1 MNILVTGGCGYK
13 GHVLIPKLLDKGHN
27 VTVIDTMWFGNFLVP
42 NKNLKT
48 IKADLRDSK
57 AYSTENVDTV
67 IHLASVANDPCA
79 DLDPILTWE
88 VSTLATLELLIKC
101 KRAKV
106 KQFIYASSG
115 SVYGVKTEPNVTE
128 DLDLVPISAYN
139 KTKMV
144 AERLVL
150 SYADTLNVQIVRPA
164 TVCGLSPRM
173 RLDVAVNL
181 LTAQAFKNNV
191 MTVLGG
197 SQVRPNIH
205 IEDITDL
212 YLFFVENPDLT
223 GVFNAGFENISIL
236 NIAEQISKISSAKI
250 EIKESN
256 DPRSYRLD
264 SSRLLKTGFSPK
276 YKVSDAINQIMDALK
291 DGFLKDTDHCYN
303 LKWMNSIR
311 EKINI

>member
-48 IKADLRDSK
+48 IKADLRDTK

-181 LTAQAFKNNV
+181 LTAQAFKNSV

>member
-264 SSRLLKTGFSPK
+264 SSKLLKTGFSPK

>member
-181 LTAQAFKNNV
+181 LTAQAFKNSV

-264 SSRLLKTGFSPK
+264 SSKLLKTGFSPK

>member
-1 MNILVTGGCGYK
+1 M
-13 GHVLIPKLLDKGHN
+13 
-27 VTVIDTMWFGNFLVP
+27 
-42 NKNLKT
+42 
-48 IKADLRDSK
+48 
-57 AYSTENVDTV
+57 
-67 IHLASVANDPCA
+67 
-79 DLDPILTWE
+79 
-88 VSTLATLELLIKC
+88 
-101 KRAKV
+101 
-106 KQFIYASSG
+106 
-115 SVYGVKTEPNVTE
+115 
-128 DLDLVPISAYN
+128 
-139 KTKMV
+139 
-144 AERLVL
+144 
-150 SYADTLNVQIVRPA
+150 QIVRPA

-212 YLFFVENPDLT
+212 YLFFVENPDMT

-236 NIAEQISKISSAKI
+236 NIAEQISDISNATI

-264 SSRLLKTGFSPK
+264 SSRLLKTGFLPK
-276 YKVSDAINQIMDALK
+276 YKVSDAINQIMNALK
-291 DGFLKDTDHCYN
+291 DGLLKDTDHCYN

>member
-1 MNILVTGGCGYK
+1 
-13 GHVLIPKLLDKGHN
+13 
-27 VTVIDTMWFGNFLVP
+27 
-42 NKNLKT
+42 
-48 IKADLRDSK
+48 
-57 AYSTENVDTV
+57 
-67 IHLASVANDPCA
+67 
-79 DLDPILTWE
+79 
-88 VSTLATLELLIKC
+88 
-101 KRAKV
+101 
-106 KQFIYASSG
+106 
-115 SVYGVKTEPNVTE
+115 
-128 DLDLVPISAYN
+128 
-139 KTKMV
+139 
-144 AERLVL
+144 
-150 SYADTLNVQIVRPA
+150 VQIVRPA